1 MQHLLFLKLIRY
13 PHIHF
18 VGLGV
23 DIAFEIFVLAVV
35 VGYVGFP
42 VVGEGVAYAQF
53 VLGDVV
59 AGTELGRPMAP
70 T

>member
-1 MQHLLFLKLIRY
+1 M
-13 PHIHF
+13 
-18 VGLGV
+18 GLGV
-23 DIAFEIFVLAVV
+23 DIAFEIFVFAVV

-59 AGTELGRPMAP
+59 AGTELGPAGGLVGNGRRPMAP